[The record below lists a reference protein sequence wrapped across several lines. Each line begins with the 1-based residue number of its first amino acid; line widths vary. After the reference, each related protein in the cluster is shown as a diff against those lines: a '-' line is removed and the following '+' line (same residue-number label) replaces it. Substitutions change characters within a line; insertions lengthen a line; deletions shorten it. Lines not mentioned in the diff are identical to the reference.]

1 MITRTSGHVRS
12 LTTPEVQES
21 LTRNHLWNRVYW
33 SLCFHFFY
41 IYIKN
46 LVSSSKFRED
56 WRVVYPDGWYC
67 YLPLRNLWTFLTFVI
82 FKKFLCLQKKRMKY
96 RKTNNVGNKFPYTGR
111 SKWVTV
117 HLLGSFELSENFEEN
132 LHEITSVTL
141 RCEDAFDR
149 DWKNGIY
156 SLAEK
161 LGFRVSGCL

>member
-12 LTTPEVQES
+12 RATPEVTNKKS
-21 LTRNHLWNRVYW
+21 LM
-33 SLCFHFFY
+33 SLLKSLFFFL
-41 IYIKN
+41 YIKN

-56 WRVVYPDGWYC
+56 WRVAYPDGWYC

-96 RKTNNVGNKFPYTGR
+96 RKTNNVGNKFPYTER

-132 LHEITSVTL
+132 LHEITSVTW
-141 RCEDAFDR
+141 RCVSEFDEDAFDR